1 MEIKKIRIKS
11 SGDIIEPKG
20 YLYFTDNK
28 YGYDIPL
35 SNLEIVDDDF
45 VNIKDV
51 ANWIRKN
58 FDLEE
63 YMSSIFSGV
72 GSFSF
77 DVGRFISDLE
87 KGLKNGN
94 ENKQIRNK

>member
-1 MEIKKIRIKS
+1 MDIKKIKIKS
-11 SGDIIEPKG
+11 SGEIIEPKG
-20 YLYFTDNK
+20 NLYFSNDNFD
-28 YGYDIPL
+28 YDIPL
-35 SNLEIVDDDF
+35 SNIEVVDDNY

-51 ANWIRKN
+51 ANWIRRN
-58 FDLEE
+58 LDLEK

-77 DVGRFISDLE
+77 DVGRFIVDLE

-94 ENKQIRNK
+94 KDK

>member
-1 MEIKKIRIKS
+1 MDIKKIRIKS

-20 YLYFTDNK
+20 SLYFTDDK

-58 FDLEE
+58 LDLEE

-94 ENKQIRNK
+94 KNKQIRNK

>member
-1 MEIKKIRIKS
+1 MDITKIKIKS
-11 SGDIIEPKG
+11 SGEIIEPKG
-20 YLYFTDNK
+20 YLYFNDGK
-28 YGYDIPL
+28 IGYDIPL
-35 SNLEIVDDDF
+35 SNLEVVDDNY

-51 ANWIRKN
+51 ANWIRRN
-58 FDLEE
+58 FDLEK

-77 DVGRFISDLE
+77 DIGRFIVDLE

-94 ENKQIRNK
+94 KDK

>member
-1 MEIKKIRIKS
+1 MDIKKIRIKS

-20 YLYFTDNK
+20 YLYFTDEK
-28 YGYDIPL
+28 CGYDIPL
-35 SNLEIVDDDF
+35 NNLEIVDDDF

-51 ANWIRKN
+51 SNWIRRN

-72 GSFSF
+72 GTFSF
-77 DVGRFISDLE
+77 DVGRFIDDLE
-87 KGLKNGN
+87 KGLKNGR
-94 ENKQIRNK
+94 KKK

>member
-20 YLYFTDNK
+20 YLYFNDDK
-28 YGYDIPL
+28 FGYDIPL
-35 SNLEIVDDDF
+35 SNLEIVDDDY

-51 ANWIRKN
+51 ANWIRRN

-63 YMSSIFSGV
+63 YTSTLSSGV
-72 GSFSF
+72 CHITF
-77 DVGRFISDLE
+77 DVGRFIADLE
-87 KGLKNGN
+87 KGLKD
-94 ENKQIRNK
+94 NKVEE

>member
-1 MEIKKIRIKS
+1 MDITKIRIKS
-11 SGDIIEPKG
+11 SGEIIEPKG
-20 YLYFTDNK
+20 YLYFTDDK
-28 YGYDIPL
+28 CGYDIPL
-35 SNLEIVDDDF
+35 SNLEVVDDNY

-58 FDLEE
+58 FDLEK

-77 DVGRFISDLE
+77 DVGRFIVDLE

-94 ENKQIRNK
+94 KDK